1 MYSCRKN
8 RLLIVLSE
16 ADPLASIFL
25 KEISMLRER
34 ISLVI
39 LVAVLLLSL
48 TGWTAYT
55 QKNKSSNP
63 RWEYK
68 TIGLQSLSIDENQL
82 NTLGAQGWEFVGLYP
97 VLNGNGG
104 EYYIFKRPKQ

>member
-1 MYSCRKN
+1 M
-8 RLLIVLSE
+8 
-16 ADPLASIFL
+16 L
-25 KEISMLRER
+25 KKR

-39 LVAVLLLSL
+39 LVAVVLVSL

-55 QKNKSSNP
+55 QKDKSSNP

-68 TIGLQSLSIDENQL
+68 AIGLSSISVDDNQL

-97 VLNGNGG
+97 VANGTGG
-104 EYYIFKRPKQ
+104 DYYIFKRRK